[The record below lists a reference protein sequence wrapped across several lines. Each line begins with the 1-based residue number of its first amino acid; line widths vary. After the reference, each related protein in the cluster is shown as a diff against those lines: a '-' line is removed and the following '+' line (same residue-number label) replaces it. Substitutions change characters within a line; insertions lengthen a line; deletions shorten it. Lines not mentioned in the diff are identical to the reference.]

1 MTHSALMP
9 SIEELRQLYAA
20 QRANADVH
28 AISCWS
34 EGNHSDPSD
43 DEAYLAKTLAEG
55 PALMD
60 KIDRIIA
67 GI

>member
-1 MTHSALMP
+1 MTTPLIP
-9 SIEELRQLYAA
+9 PIEELRKLYAR
-20 QRANADVH
+20 QLDNADVH
-28 AISCWS
+28 ALSCWS

-43 DEAYLAKTLAEG
+43 DNAYLAKTLREG

-60 KIDRIIA
+60 KFDNIIA